1 MKSGRIQ
8 GSQVFSCV
16 PQLPVASWGWVC
28 CWRAVTYPSDSARA
42 TRSDDGS
49 LMLRACP
56 SFNDTCSSTASPKVK
71 LFAMCAGDDLLDT
84 YTHECGTAYGRLAT
98 WVQGQYGTSW
108 RRLLRPNQNSTPTM
122 TQPPQLSIR
131 AGRLNLIWPQENRIV
146 SNPYSNP

>member
-1 MKSGRIQ
+1 MCS
-8 GSQVFSCV
+8 
-16 PQLPVASWGWVC
+16 
-28 CWRAVTYPSDSARA
+28 TA
-42 TRSDDGS
+42 TRSFLGSGVLLASGNIPERVRPSDPERRWVS

-56 SFNDTCSSTASPKVK
+56 SFNDTCSSTASPNVR
-71 LFAMCAGDDLLDT
+71 LLTLCAGDDLLDT

-122 TQPPQLSIR
+122 TQPTQTSIR
-131 AGRLNLIWPQENRIV
+131 AGRLNLIWPHENRIV